1 MSPLV
6 TGLIRF
12 RDYLTDDFLGGPKVL
27 KFAWANNLQACATLP
42 FVLALMAAY
51 DVWTPT
57 AWTYLALHG
66 SYGLVWMLKEY
77 IFPDAIWQRRITF
90 IGAFNAWLFLLGLYW
105 IAPVLIVTQRIEQ
118 PPAVLAAAIVL
129 YAVGMALWV
138 GADAQKYFVL
148 RVRPGLIVD
157 GFFARSRNPG
167 YLGDM
172 MIYASFAV
180 LAGHWL
186 PWVVLVWAWGLVFF
200 LNMLRK
206 DASMSRYPEWA
217 DYKSRT
223 GMLLPALGARGGSEG
238 R

>member
-1 MSPLV
+1 MGPLL
-6 TGLIRF
+6 TRLIRF

-27 KFAWANNLQACATLP
+27 KFAWANNLQACATPP
-42 FVLALMAAY
+42 FVLVLMAAY

-66 SYGLVWMLKEY
+66 SYGLVWMFKEY
-77 IFPDAIWQRRITF
+77 IFPDPSWQRRITWF
-90 IGAFNAWLFLLGLYW
+90 GAVNVWLLVLGLYW
-105 IAPVLIVTQRIEQ
+105 IAPVLIVTRNIEQ
-118 PPAVLAAAIVL
+118 PPLVLGAAIVL
-129 YAVGMALWV
+129 CTLGMALWV

-186 PWVVLVWAWGLVFF
+186 PWLVLAYVWVVVFF

-206 DASMSRYPEWA
+206 DASMSRHPEWLE
-217 DYKSRT
+217 YKSRT
-223 GMLLPALGARGGSEG
+223 GMLFPSLRWW
-238 R
+238 